1 MTALDSFARIHRL
14 MAILNGHP
22 DGLPLDTVAAELGV
36 APDQLRTE
44 ILEYYATDLPPQL
57 LLGLSRADA
66 IEFLAADGHEADP
79 QQAPVIRAVS
89 DRPEAE
95 LGVEYVRAD
104 ELVALYEAA
113 LGLAELE
120 PDNAVLSEAVTV
132 LGESFLG
139 TSQGARDDSV
149 AAVLRQGVAEQRAV
163 RIEYSRAWR
172 PGTSQRDIHPYALHR
187 TQRGWEVDAG
197 PLVAGHARTYLG
209 DRISRAELLPDPFER
224 PAGLP
229 EILAA
234 ERAVLDVEM
243 SLPQRT
249 QWVVD
254 RFSETTAV
262 LSSDADDLT
271 VRAGFL
277 PPVAERVGLVLVIAG
292 RDAFVLQPDEYRD
305 AGAALARALL
315 AHHGLSAV

>member
-1 MTALDSFARIHRL
+1 MTALESFARIHRV
-14 MAILNGHP
+14 MAMLHSHP
-22 DGLPLDTVAAELGV
+22 EGLPLDTVAAELGV
-36 APDQLRTE
+36 PEQQLRTE
-44 ILEYYATDLPPQL
+44 ILEYYATDIPAQL
-57 LLGLSRADA
+57 LLGLNRADT

-79 QQAPVIRAVS
+79 HQAPVIRAVS

-113 LGLAELE
+113 HSLAEIE
-120 PDNAVLSEAVTV
+120 PGNQVLAEAVAV

-139 TSQGARDDSV
+139 TPDYTADDTV
-149 AAVLRQGVAEQRAV
+149 AAVLREAMTSQRVV

-172 PGTSQRDIHPYALHR
+172 PGVGSREIHPYALHR
-187 TQRGWEVDAG
+187 TRRGWEVDAG
-197 PLVAGHARTYLG
+197 PLVDGRARTYIV
-209 DRISRAELLPDPFER
+209 DRISAAQPLDTTFER
-224 PAGLP
+224 PPDLAGL
-229 EILAA
+229 LAA
-234 ERAVLDVEM
+234 ERAVVDIEL

-254 RFSETTAV
+254 RFAETTAV
-262 LSSDADDLT
+262 LTSDADDLT

-292 RDAFVLQPDEYRD
+292 RDAFVVDPADYQHS
-305 AGAALARALL
+305 GARLAAALL
-315 AHHGLSAV
+315 AHHDLE